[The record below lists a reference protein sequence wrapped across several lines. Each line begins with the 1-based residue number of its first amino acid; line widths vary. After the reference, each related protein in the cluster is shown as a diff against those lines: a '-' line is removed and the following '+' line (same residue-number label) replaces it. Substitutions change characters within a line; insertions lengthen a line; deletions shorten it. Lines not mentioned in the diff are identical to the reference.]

1 MQLNKTNI
9 IKIIPYFVYILI
21 IFILFQVRLELDK
34 SSSYITSDGAIKLY
48 QSAQYQKNG
57 FLSLTCLYPGQE
69 FDPEFKHFPISYP
82 WAIFNTKEKCV
93 LEYPPFF
100 YWLGGFLLKFLP
112 LGTLLYLPL
121 LFYSFNIL
129 FLDFLF
135 RKIGLFSVFR
145 VFLVLLGFISF
156 SLLTALD
163 YTENPAFQTFYLL
176 GFYFFWKL
184 NQNKNQKL
192 NVLIITG
199 ALFGLAFVLRL
210 EILMTFGFLGF
221 IYFLFTREFKNSFFI
236 ALGFLLISLL
246 FVTYNIYVSGHP
258 LGFRYV
264 SSIDFN
270 DNAKADIWKRL
281 TFLRA
286 SIWGNEIMVGIFK
299 FQPLCW
305 IMLLLP
311 IWALFKKVKSQIGSI
326 FLVAGWISLIVIPL
340 YVTVYGGVGY
350 FGLRYLEAPFFLILI
365 GFAIYLS
372 NDYFSN
378 SKKIKWILVLLL
390 IVAAYG
396 NWLST
401 KEGLKILRNSS
412 KENSLFQSFLKKSDR
427 WIIHSSLYTSIWMG
441 QSFLEKTHVTL
452 TGNEETLLYLKN
464 IPEKENFIFILSPKD
479 IYISSDI
486 PKKLHYRYLTP
497 LDLEQL
503 PVQTIDELTL
513 GGVKLVL
520 AQKKTPTK

>member
-1 MQLNKTNI
+1 
-9 IKIIPYFVYILI
+9 
-21 IFILFQVRLELDK
+21 
-34 SSSYITSDGAIKLY
+34 
-48 QSAQYQKNG
+48 
-57 FLSLTCLYPGQE
+57 
-69 FDPEFKHFPISYP
+69 
-82 WAIFNTKEKCV
+82 
-93 LEYPPFF
+93 
-100 YWLGGFLLKFLP
+100 
-112 LGTLLYLPL
+112 
-121 LFYSFNIL
+121 
-129 FLDFLF
+129 
-135 RKIGLFSVFR
+135 
-145 VFLVLLGFISF
+145 
-156 SLLTALD
+156 
-163 YTENPAFQTFYLL
+163 
-176 GFYFFWKL
+176 
-184 NQNKNQKL
+184 
-192 NVLIITG
+192 
-199 ALFGLAFVLRL
+199 
-210 EILMTFGFLGF
+210 MTFGFLGF

-390 IVAAYG
+390 IVTAYG

>member
-497 LDLEQL
+497 LDLEQF